1 MLGYKTVSL
10 DPITRT
16 QQLIWL
22 ELIIFDAITIDIPPL
37 TLMFIN
43 PRQSDAQETTDE
55 EDVKQMVH
63 TIQNTEKFFSGFVE
77 DQKRVIE
84 KISCSNQYII

>member
-1 MLGYKTVSL
+1 MC
-10 DPITRT
+10 
-16 QQLIWL
+16 
-22 ELIIFDAITIDIPPL
+22 
-37 TLMFIN
+37 IN

-63 TIQNTEKFFSGFVE
+63 TIQNTEKFFSGFIE